1 MSMVEA
7 TDTETEAEAPPSDTE
22 ARARRMGWKP
32 KGEYDNRGEF
42 MSAEDYLK
50 KAEED
55 LPVLRARLRK
65 MDDNYTKV
73 LGELTDTKKT
83 FEDFRQFMT
92 NAEKR
97 AYEKARRELIE
108 RRDAAVAHADT
119 EVFHTTEKEIQALD
133 QSAQVLTESRPP
145 PQQQRTNGQ
154 DQQASQ
160 MDPIAM
166 KWVEDNPWF
175 INDPQLN
182 RAAKFLDTDLL
193 QQAPGLATE
202 ERLAT
207 VKAEV
212 ARMYPDKFRNPLRSA
227 APAVAPPSGES
238 GTPSRSRSATGRGYD
253 DLPPE
258 AKKACDKFMKT
269 VKGFTR
275 DEYLKNYDWS

>member
-1 MSMVEA
+1 MVEA
-7 TDTETEAEAPPSDTE
+7 ADTETETEVETTPSDSE

-65 MDDNYTKV
+65 MDDNYAKV
-73 LGELTDTKKT
+73 IGELTDTKKT

-97 AYEKARRELIE
+97 AYEKARRELVE
-108 RRDAAVAHADT
+108 RRDVAVAHADT
-119 EVFHTTEKEIQALD
+119 EVFHSTEKEIQALD
-133 QSAQVLTESRPP
+133 KDAQALVERAP
-145 PQQQRTNGQ
+145 PQEQQTNGQ
-154 DQQASQ
+154 DQQASKI
-160 MDPIAM
+160 DPIAEQ
-166 KWVEDNPWF
+166 WVKDNPWF
-175 INDPQLN
+175 LSDPQLN
-182 RAAKFLDTDLL
+182 RAAKAIDTDLL
-193 QQAPGLATE
+193 HQAPGVSTD

-212 ARMYPDKFRNPLRSA
+212 TRMYPDKFRNPLRASA
-227 APAVAPPSGES
+227 AAVAQPSGES
-238 GTPSRSRSATGRGYD
+238 STSRSRSATGRGYD
-253 DLPPE
+253 DLPRE
-258 AKKACDKFMKT
+258 AKKACDKFVRT
-269 VKGFTR
+269 IKGYTK